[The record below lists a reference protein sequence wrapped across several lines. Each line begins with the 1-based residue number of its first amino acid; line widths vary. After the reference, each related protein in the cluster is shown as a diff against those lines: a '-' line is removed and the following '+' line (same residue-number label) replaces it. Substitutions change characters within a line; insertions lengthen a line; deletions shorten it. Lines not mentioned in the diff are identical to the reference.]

1 MSRRDLWCIM
11 LGVVIGPPVMLLL
24 MWCSVVLLSVVE

>member
-1 MSRRDLWCIM
+1 MSTRDLWCIM

-24 MWCSVVLLSVVE
+24 MWCAVVLLHSF